1 MLSAHHRRR
10 RRYRFRRRPFTA
22 AFRCLSRGW
31 TSDNQLTTRSGPG
44 GCRRSTQQRLQ
55 PGQSPLDLPQVPSLF
70 LPQGPAIC
78 LDELA
83 DSMHLLL
90 HRRHALSE
98 CNPGRSGP
106 CLRRLIL
113 FLASLCRADA
123 FERRPHPPRQRP
135 SLQGRD
141 HRPGIE
147 VQCLRRTR
155 ASSLAHQLSGSR
167 ARPFDHL
174 SQREAVVSS
183 GTAVG
188 RAGLNPFGRSGSG
201 NRPQVSQAG
210 NTGKARKRRVSPNGS
225 PASASGRAWV
235 PPLPVTSGLPTV
247 AGLPPAG
254 PTGSRGTPSTPC
266 PALFPGIQN
275 APFVHLA
282 TGTSPTVKIPGTGRL
297 CSPETPGFAG
307 SGPASAIC
315 HCPSASACIP
325 ATRLDLAAHGV
336 ETGAQRPG
344 QRLHTLLQGVE
355 TRPLPAQVRPL
366 PGQHPPLQRLGEGGG
381 QLPGVHAPPQC
392 LAVVAPP
399 PPSPARAPRRGRAAT
414 RSAAVRAGAPG
425 SSSRPSGSSLLR
437 FHMFHMPHFPWNGDF
452 GPRVP
457 GTPPVG
463 ALFPLV

>member
-123 FERRPHPPRQRP
+123 FERTRLDSVPRF
-135 SLQGRD
+135 
-141 HRPGIE
+141 
-147 VQCLRRTR
+147 R
-155 ASSLAHQLSGSR
+155 AATTVRGSR
-167 ARPFDHL
+167 SNASAAPARPR
-174 SQREAVVSS
+174 SRTSS
-183 GTAVG
+183 
-188 RAGLNPFGRSGSG
+188 AGSAISRRSCWSG
-201 NRPQVSQAG
+201 A
-210 NTGKARKRRVSPNGS
+210 
-225 PASASGRAWV
+225 

-315 HCPSASACIP
+315 RHTLNPC
-325 ATRLDLAAHGV
+325 TRLRLANGPTDV
-336 ETGAQRPG
+336 
-344 QRLHTLLQGVE
+344 
-355 TRPLPAQVRPL
+355 QVRL
-366 PGQHPPLQRLGEGGG
+366 SGHHMGVGGG
-381 QLPGVHAPPQC
+381 RSCKGVRVRTSIWRDTA
-392 LAVVAPP
+392 
-399 PPSPARAPRRGRAAT
+399 
-414 RSAAVRAGAPG
+414 RAGA
-425 SSSRPSGSSLLR
+425 LR
-437 FHMFHMPHFPWNGDF
+437 
-452 GPRVP
+452 
-457 GTPPVG
+457 
-463 ALFPLV
+463 